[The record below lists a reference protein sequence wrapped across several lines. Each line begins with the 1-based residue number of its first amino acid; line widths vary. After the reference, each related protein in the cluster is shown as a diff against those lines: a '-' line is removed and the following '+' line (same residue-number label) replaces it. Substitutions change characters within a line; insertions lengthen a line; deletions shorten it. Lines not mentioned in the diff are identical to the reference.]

1 MLELYQTEDCFACV
15 RVREALAELG
25 LDYIIRTEPT
35 SHRERT
41 RLKALSGQTFV
52 PTLHDPERGVII
64 PNDDEKIIDYLSE
77 HYGQGVKGSQ

>member
-1 MLELYQTEDCFACV
+1 MLELYQLEDCPYCV
-15 RVREALAELG
+15 RVRTALAELG
-25 LDYIIRTEPT
+25 LDYIIRTEPA

-64 PNDDEKIIDYLSE
+64 TDDDEKIIDYLTE
-77 HYGQGVKGSQ
+77 YYGRRIV

>member
-1 MLELYQTEDCFACV
+1 MLELYQTEGCPYCV
-15 RVREALAELG
+15 RVREALSDLG
-25 LDYIIRTEPT
+25 LDYIIRNEPS

-64 PNDDEKIIDYLSE
+64 ADDDDKIIDYLNE
-77 HYGQGVKGSQ
+77 QYGSRIA